1 MSRRSPFS
9 NTTPK
14 KQDFSWRGGDSYQEQ
29 EYLQSEY
36 KTALADY
43 RLAEQ
48 EYKSL
53 QSKVAAASETLTEK
67 DGYTT
72 ALADFLDGDTS
83 GLATEME
90 LRQEVVLLERA
101 ISEHE
106 RELERIQAA
115 SHPSVASGLQ
125 KEKAYYI
132 LEIQQGQKSI
142 SNAYEEAMRAREQLA
157 ACAINNRYRNALQL
171 EFELDKTTKK
181 RRFLRTLVSNTK
193 NTFDSRRPVAAA
205 QNEDARSQRLMM
217 QGGIDL
223 KMAIARAEER
233 KQRRRQKHAG
243 QINFLLCQIEELNVR
258 MDDIG
263 IGDSKVQTDSLRR
276 KYFGAED

>member
-14 KQDFSWRGGDSYQEQ
+14 KQDFSWRSGDSYQEQ
-29 EYLQSEY
+29 EYLKSEY

-48 EYKSL
+48 ELKSL
-53 QSKVAAASETLTEK
+53 QSKVTAASETLTEK
-67 DGYTT
+67 DGYTA
-72 ALADFLDGDTS
+72 ALADFLDGDTN
-83 GLATEME
+83 GLTTEME
-90 LRQEVVLLERA
+90 LRQEIHLLERA

-106 RELERIQAA
+106 KELERIQAS

-125 KEKAYYI
+125 KEKAYYM
-132 LEIQQGQKSI
+132 LEIQQGKKSI

-157 ACAINNRYRNALQL
+157 ACSINNRYRNALQL
-171 EFELDKTTKK
+171 EFELDKTQKK
-181 RRFLRTLVSNTK
+181 RKFLRTLVSNTK
-193 NTFDSRRPVAAA
+193 NTFDTRRPVAAA
-205 QNEDARSQRLMM
+205 QNEDARNQRLML

-233 KQRRRQKHAG
+233 QQRRRQKHAG

-263 IGDSKVQTDSLRR
+263 IGDSKVQTESLRR